1 MYQERIQQNQKF
13 LLRLLNLHIG
23 HYYPLRKWLG
33 IDYCGVIDEVS
44 HLSYAFDSK
53 LIRKGGHLYKQQ
65 TRVYQQPD
73 LGYKLNLILDCIPEA
88 IIPKYGQPSW
98 GLIGMRLARC
108 SESVFQPPSKDT
120 YVSSSYSD
128 SNYGSETFIRVVDFY
143 NDVHRGILEFD
154 ISDIPTMAT
163 FSQGDLLLYYYLY
176 YLSDPTGKSI
186 WAYKLTRTDWVELEA
201 TWNIYKTGS
210 YWTTAGGD
218 YVTSN
223 PAGGNTTF
231 PSSYGWMTWD
241 IQAIVENAYDTSN
254 NVEILVRFNNENLSG
269 PDSHCYFYSKEYTGD
284 TSLRPKLTV
293 TYVTLL
299 QDFSQIALSSFLIPY
314 EEQLDSSSFS
324 LSANLEPNRWKK
336 DTTHSQIWIK
346 EETHN
351 EIYKS

>member
-108 SESVFQPPSKDT
+108 SESVFQPSSKDT
-120 YVSSSYSD
+120 YVRSIAA
-128 SNYGSETFIRVVDFY
+128 NNNFGSETCIRVADISGNVF
-143 NDVHRGILEFD
+143 RSILEFD
-154 ISDIPTMAT
+154 ISDIPTNAT

-176 YLSDPTGKSI
+176 SGANPTGKSI
-186 WAYKLTRTDWVELEA
+186 WAYKLTRTDWVESQA
-201 TWNIYKTGS
+201 TWNKYKADS
-210 YWTTAGGD
+210 FWTTAGGD

-231 PSSYGWMTWD
+231 PASYGWMTWD
-241 IQAIVENAYDTSN
+241 IQAIVEDAYDTSN
-254 NVEILVRFNNENLSG
+254 KVEILVRFDNEKSSNAG
-269 PDSHCYFYSKEYTGD
+269 FHNFYSKEYTGD

-293 TYVTLL
+293 TYTVPAT
-299 QDFSQIALSSFLIPY
+299 
-314 EEQLDSSSFS
+314 
-324 LSANLEPNRWKK
+324 ANFFPFF
-336 DTTHSQIWIK
+336 
-346 EETHN
+346 
-351 EIYKS
+351 